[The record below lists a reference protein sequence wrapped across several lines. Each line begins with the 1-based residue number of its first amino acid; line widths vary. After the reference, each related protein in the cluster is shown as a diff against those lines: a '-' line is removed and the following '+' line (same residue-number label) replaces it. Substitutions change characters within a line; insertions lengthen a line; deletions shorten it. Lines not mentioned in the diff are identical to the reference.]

1 MFDFANIAFFII
13 AKLSIITEPH
23 KFCEYFFMIICDN
36 FVVWTKTN
44 IFVTYYTRNILT
56 NKLVNYYFT
65 IS

>member
-1 MFDFANIAFFII
+1 MNLTSFVNVFFVI
-13 AKLSIITEPH
+13 S
-23 KFCEYFFMIICDN
+23 YNN